1 MGLLR
6 SAALKLS
13 HLLPDDTR
21 RKVKWSLMIPD
32 AGASLALLRRKGFM
46 PRNAIDIGAFIG
58 DWTTMFKSVWPEAS
72 VLMCEAQEEKKPVLE
87 QIMAKHKDVQLRMGL
102 LSDTS
107 GREFKFNVRE
117 SGSSMYDLLDK
128 HDGRQVT
135 LISSTLADTVRGTPF
150 ENPDMIK
157 IDVQGAELA
166 VMRGGLD
173 VFRKAEV
180 VMLEA
185 SLVEEFAGAPL
196 FPEVLNFMSDLG
208 FAIQDICTI
217 WRNTPSGSVNE
228 LDIIFARK
236 NSQLF
241 DPKHYRFRK

>member
-1 MGLLR
+1 M
-6 SAALKLS
+6 
-13 HLLPDDTR
+13 
-21 RKVKWSLMIPD
+21 KWSLMIPD

-46 PRNAIDIGAFIG
+46 PKRTIDIGAFIG
-58 DWTTMFKSVWPEAS
+58 DWTTMLKSVWPESA
-72 VLMCEAQEEKKPVLE
+72 VLMCEAQDEKKAVLD
-87 QIMAKHKDVQLRMGL
+87 QVIARHKDVQLRLGL
-102 LSDTS
+102 LSDVA

-128 HDGRQVT
+128 HDGQQIT
-135 LISSTLADTVRGTPF
+135 LVSTTLSEAVRGTPF
-150 ENPDMIK
+150 ENPDMVK

-173 VFRKAEV
+173 VIKRAEV

-185 SLVEEFAGAPL
+185 SLIEEFAGAPL
-196 FPEVLNFMSDLG
+196 FPEVMNFMSDLG

-228 LDIIFARK
+228 LDVIFARK
-236 NSQLF
+236 DSQLF
-241 DPKHYRFRK
+241 DPKHYRYQK